1 MNNKQRTIKNENEEW
16 TMINDQ
22 WTMNDERWTKYDE
35 QWTMKNK
42 QWTMNNE
49 QLWMLCS
56 GSPMNG
62 MSEKSR
68 LLDKSR
74 LGLCM
79 VIYYLFI
86 SQGWASF

>member
-1 MNNKQRTIKNENEEW
+1 
-16 TMINDQ
+16 
-22 WTMNDERWTKYDE
+22 MNDE
-35 QWTMKNK
+35 QCM
-42 QWTMNNE
+42 MNNE
-49 QLWMLCS
+49 QLWMLCL